1 MNVRQFSSKTKVRA
15 TCFTFQLTEFKIEN
29 LPENLEASCFSFVL
43 FFPWIFEQA
52 HLLQSQK
59 LHKMTLK
66 QYIKNTN
73 KRSKFILSA
82 ASCKNIIQSVDHT
95 LWIIFLRNPSTW
107 WDNTQL
113 QELITLKFNTPPN
126 PTHNAQAS

>member
-1 MNVRQFSSKTKVRA
+1 M
-15 TCFTFQLTEFKIEN
+15 FQLTEFKIEN

-66 QYIKNTN
+66 QYINVKVSAQTAENTG
-73 KRSKFILSA
+73 
-82 ASCKNIIQSVDHT
+82 
-95 LWIIFLRNPSTW
+95 
-107 WDNTQL
+107 
-113 QELITLKFNTPPN
+113 ELLPQIKEAN
-126 PTHNAQAS
+126 SY